1 MLYVVPTPIGNL
13 SDISI
18 RALDTLREVDLILSE
33 DTRVAAKLLNHYD
46 IRKPLRAYH
55 SHNEHRT
62 VEQIIVELQSGKKIA
77 LISDAGTPSISDPG
91 YLLINACIERDI
103 MIECLPGPT
112 ALITALVVS
121 GLPAHR
127 FYFEGFLPHKKG
139 RNTRINFLKTLD
151 DTIIFYESPHRIIR
165 TVKQLAEA
173 LGHDRKSCLCR
184 ELTKLHEEVFRGS
197 LGDLEI
203 WLINKVSIK
212 GELVLIVAGH

>member
-13 SDISI
+13 SDISL

-46 IRKPLRAYH
+46 IKKPLRAYH

-62 VEQIIVELQSGKKIA
+62 VAQIIVDLQSGKKIA
-77 LISDAGTPSISDPG
+77 LISDAGTPGISDPG
-91 YLLINACIERDI
+91 YLLINACIEQDI
-103 MIECLPGPT
+103 RLECLPGPT
-112 ALITALVVS
+112 ALITALVAS

-139 RNTRINFLKTLD
+139 RTTRINFLKTMD
-151 DTIIFYESPHRIIR
+151 DTIILYESPHRITR
-165 TVKQLAEA
+165 TVRQLADA
-173 LGHDRKSCLCR
+173 LGRDRRSCLCR
-184 ELTKLHEEVFRGS
+184 ELTKLHEEVFRGT
-197 LGDLEI
+197 LGDLET
-203 WLINKVSIK
+203 WLAHKVSIK